1 MTCSRSFAYLLLLS
15 ILLSAVSCKKY
26 PEGPL
31 LSLKSKKARLAGE
44 WQLEKVIR
52 NGNDS
57 TAYFIAYL
65 GSNYRL
71 IIKKHEVYWV
81 QGNFPGDGT
90 WRLDDKKEIIYFK
103 PTSASAPESAYDIL
117 RLKSRELW
125 LKNTD
130 ENGNITE
137 THYMQ

>member
-1 MTCSRSFAYLLLLS
+1 MTCSRKILFLLLLP
-15 ILLSAVSCKKY
+15 LLLVPVSCKKY

-31 LSLKSKKARLAGE
+31 LSLRSKKARLTGE
-44 WQLEKVIR
+44 WMLEKILR

-57 TAYFIAYL
+57 TAYYKAYL
-65 GSNYRL
+65 GSNYLL

-103 PTSASAPESAYDIL
+103 SAQGSGPETPYQIL
-117 RLKSRELW
+117 RLKSKEL
-125 LKNTD
+125 
-130 ENGNITE
+130 
-137 THYMQ
+137 